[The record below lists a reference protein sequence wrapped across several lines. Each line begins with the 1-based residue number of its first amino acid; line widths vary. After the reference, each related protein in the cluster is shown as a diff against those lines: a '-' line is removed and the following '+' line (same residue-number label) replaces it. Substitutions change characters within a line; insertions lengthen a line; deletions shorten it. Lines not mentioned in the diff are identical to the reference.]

1 MEQISASTLIIGADQ
16 DKVAGVESSYELAR
30 RIPGSKMHIFRGY
43 GHGVYD
49 ETEDFKKVV
58 ADFLKR

>member
-1 MEQISASTLIIGADQ
+1 MIIGADQ

-30 RIPGSKMHIFRGY
+30 RIPGAEMHIFRGY